1 MDRGIACEQTVMG
14 SINHYAI
21 ISSGFHIRF
30 RERYYESALWTGEQ
44 CRKNGEYNIMRIG
57 SLMIY
62 VTMTFAALL
71 CICVTVLSLITGD
84 CTVSTVGAL
93 FIGSM
98 ALGAV
103 PGVSVL
109 KYVPAYV
116 SGLVLVVGL
125 VAGIACVL
133 AYTELSMMHII
144 AACIGSGLVTGAGCG
159 SLGGH
164 FAMRDIAL

>member
-1 MDRGIACEQTVMG
+1 
-14 SINHYAI
+14 
-21 ISSGFHIRF
+21 
-30 RERYYESALWTGEQ
+30 
-44 CRKNGEYNIMRIG
+44 MRIG
-57 SLMIY
+57 SLMVY
-62 VTMTFAALL
+62 VTMVFAALL
-71 CICVTVLSLITGD
+71 CICVTVLSLVTGGYAA
-84 CTVSTVGAL
+84 STVGAL

-109 KYVPAYV
+109 KSVPAYV

-133 AYTELSMMHII
+133 VYTELSMVQILV
-144 AACIGSGLVTGAGCG
+144 ACIGSGLVTGACCG

>member
-1 MDRGIACEQTVMG
+1 
-14 SINHYAI
+14 
-21 ISSGFHIRF
+21 
-30 RERYYESALWTGEQ
+30 
-44 CRKNGEYNIMRIG
+44 MRIG
-57 SLMIY
+57 SLMVH
-62 VTMTFAALL
+62 VTMAVAALL
-71 CICVTVLSLITGD
+71 CIGVTVLSLMTGD
-84 CTVSTVGAL
+84 YTVSTVGAL
-93 FIGSM
+93 FICSM

-133 AYTELSMMHII
+133 AYTELSMVHII
-144 AACIGSGLVTGAGCG
+144 VACIGSGLVTGACCG
-159 SLGGH
+159 ALGGY